1 MDARD
6 SDVWP
11 HDRMWAQYGAGVGY
25 AVAPQLATFAKNG
38 SKLAQ
43 ATWKAVAVK
52 SEMNFT
58 TIVSKVAQFGSC
70 AQVDVFSEDG
80 VANVSEMRCFRTG
93 EED

>member
-1 MDARD
+1 MAAATNETDQPMTTVEIARFQF
-6 SDVWP
+6 P
-11 HDRMWAQYGAGVGY
+11 AA
-25 AVAPQLATFAKNG
+25 
-38 SKLAQ
+38 KLAQ

-52 SEMNFT
+52 SEMNCT

-80 VANVSEMRCFRTG
+80 VANVIEMRCFRTG